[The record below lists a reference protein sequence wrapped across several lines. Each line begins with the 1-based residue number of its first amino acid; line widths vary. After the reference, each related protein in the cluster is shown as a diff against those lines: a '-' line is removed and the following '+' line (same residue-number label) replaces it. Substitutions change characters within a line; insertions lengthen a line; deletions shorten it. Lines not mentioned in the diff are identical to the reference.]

1 MNDTHMD
8 DFEKTLLNMSKPEIP
23 PLRHEEILSKALFM
37 NRHRHAVSWWW
48 LGIPLYI
55 IGALIMKSM
64 YSPGEGLLD
73 GIRQL
78 RDHNKI
84 LAYGA
89 FVVVPLLLMAISAAS
104 IFELSKIIKTR
115 DIFFLKTILVSLIVL
130 VLSII
135 VLLLFLN
142 V

>member
-1 MNDTHMD
+1 
-8 DFEKTLLNMSKPEIP
+8 
-23 PLRHEEILSKALFM
+23 
-37 NRHRHAVSWWW
+37 
-48 LGIPLYI
+48 
-55 IGALIMKSM
+55 M